1 MNITLK
7 QMKILQSIIEHQS
20 YTDAAKSLF
29 MTQPAVSM
37 QIKQLEQQIGLPLFE
52 RSGKNIFPTE
62 AGNELYNYA
71 KNIQQTLQEASEI
84 IEELKGMK
92 RGKLHL
98 TMASTANY
106 FAPQLIAAFHHQ
118 YPGALVTL
126 DVTNRPGLL
135 QALDNNDTD
144 MAIMGKPPKG
154 HDLLGTPFID
164 NPLVV
169 IAYPDH
175 PLAKQQNIQMSQIAN
190 ESFIVRESDSG
201 TRMAADRFFAEHQ
214 LELIPGMVMNRS
226 EAIKQAVMAELGLGI
241 VSLHT
246 IEMELALKRLV
257 VLDVEDFPIMRQ
269 WHIVHRKNKRFAA
282 IPEAFKSFVLRH
294 AESILNQTHII
305 ESRQICSRPPCNYFW
320 SF

>member
-7 QMKILQSIIEHQS
+7 QLHIIQTIIES
-20 YTDAAKSLF
+20 GNYTEAAKSLF

-37 QIKQLEQQIGLPLFE
+37 QVKQVESTLGITLFE
-52 RSGKNIFPTE
+52 RNGKTITPTE
-62 AGNELYNYA
+62 AGSELYIYA
-71 KNIQQTLQEASEI
+71 KRIRQHLSEAEEI
-84 IEELKGMK
+84 LEELKGMK

-106 FAPQLIAAFHHQ
+106 FAPQLIAAFHHE
-118 YPGALVTL
+118 YPGAKVTL
-126 DVTNRPGLL
+126 NVTNRSGLL
-135 QALDNNDTD
+135 DALENNETD
-144 MAIMGKPPKG
+144 MAIMGQPPKD
-154 HDLLGTPFID
+154 HDLEGIPFID

-175 PLAKQQNIQMSQIAN
+175 PLCQRRSTSIPLTEVAS
-190 ESFIVRESDSG
+190 EPFIVRESESG
-201 TRMAADRFFAEHQ
+201 TRMAVDRFFAEHGLQ
-214 LELIPGMVMNRS
+214 LTPGMVMNRS

-269 WHIVHRKNKRFAA
+269 WHIVHRTGKRFAA
-282 IPEAFKSFVLRH
+282 IPEAFKDYVLEH
-294 AESILNQTHII
+294 AEDLLATQPTFS
-305 ESRQICSRPPCNYFW
+305 
-320 SF
+320 